1 MLTEISSVSELI
13 VEDFSDASHGLF
25 ENGDRSIVRGGLS
38 EGNFV
43 LSDNGLGVSGRFSLD
58 FFFTGGGSDVVDL
71 VVKFFDFLLLS
82 FNFSN

>member
-25 ENGDRSIVRGGLS
+25 ENGNRSIVRGGLS
-38 EGNFV
+38 EGNFI
-43 LSDNGLGVSGRFSLD
+43 LSDNRLGVSGGFNLD
-58 FFFTGGGSDVVDL
+58 FLFAGGGSDVVNL
-71 VVKFFDFLLLS
+71 VVEFFDFLLLG

>member
-1 MLTEISSVSELI
+1 MTEISSVSELI

-43 LSDNGLGVSGRFSLD
+43 LSDNGLGVSGRFNLD
-58 FFFTGGGSDVVDL
+58 FLFTGGGSDVVDL
-71 VVKFFDFLLLS
+71 VVKFFNFLLLS